1 MCVDSLRTFIPPDV
15 MHFVRIG
22 FLSRCLLYHAI
33 GCHRNPLRENINL
46 EQNTTDQIKRELIWD
61 FCQKHL
67 TWNMRSGARRRFAV
81 FCPMCSCGKNPL
93 IETALKAKRRNWV
106 VPSAKTPTH
115 CHHCG
120 CLFPAL
126 RDLARLS
133 RDLEIRPG
141 SRGDSGQ
148 SQTIKEL
155 GLRLDSVWAYF
166 VTGIAKHV
174 HPHNMFT
181 IKRCSAPFRKF
192 YVWRTITKDSSLA
205 SAVKCR
211 R

>member
-1 MCVDSLRTFIPPDV
+1 MCVDFLRTFIPPDV

-46 EQNTTDQIKRELIWD
+46 EQNTTDQIKRELVWD

-81 FCPMCSCGKNPL
+81 FWPMCSCGKNPLIESKNPL

-126 RDLARLS
+126 RDLARSWNSCGLP
-133 RDLEIRPG
+133 RPG

-148 SQTIKEL
+148 SQTILKRTWPQARQRV
-155 GLRLDSVWAYF
+155 GLFCDRNS
-166 VTGIAKHV
+166 
-174 HPHNMFT
+174 
-181 IKRCSAPFRKF
+181 
-192 YVWRTITKDSSLA
+192 
-205 SAVKCR
+205 
-211 R
+211 